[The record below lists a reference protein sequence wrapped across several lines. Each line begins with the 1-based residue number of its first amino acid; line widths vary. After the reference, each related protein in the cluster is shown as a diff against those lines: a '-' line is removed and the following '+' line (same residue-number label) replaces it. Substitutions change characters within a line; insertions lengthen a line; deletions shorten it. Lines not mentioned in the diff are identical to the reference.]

1 MTLSDISTLITLK
14 ANADTNAFP
23 NATRLILINQWYQ
36 KIASMILD
44 SQDDWDWD
52 DTNRNTEAIITKSMV
67 ANQNYVSLA
76 VSDAI
81 IKVKRVEVTYDGTTW
96 HEAGR
101 FDIGQTG
108 QPTDTTSVNQDF
120 NTAQPYYDQRGLY
133 VYLYP
138 IPTSNVTNGVKIWVS
153 REPTEFTSGDLTTG
167 TAKPGFD
174 TAFHPMMALGPAF
187 EWATAKGLVGA
198 TALGAEL
205 ADYEVRLRRQYSTK
219 NIDNGVALTAA
230 YKHYE

>member
-1 MTLSDISTLITLK
+1 MTLADINALITLK
-14 ANADTNAFP
+14 SNADTNAFP
-23 NATRLILINQWYQ
+23 NATRLILLNAWYQ

-52 DTNRNTEAIITKSMV
+52 DTNRNTEAIVTKSMV

-81 IKVKRVEVTYDGTTW
+81 IKVKRVEVTYDGSTW

-108 QPTDTTSVNQDF
+108 WPTDTTSVNQDF
-120 NTAQPYYDQRGLY
+120 STDQPYYDQRGLY

-153 REPTEFTSGDLTTG
+153 REPTEFTSSDLTTG

-187 EWATAKGLVGA
+187 EWTEAKGMPRAASV
-198 TALGAEL
+198 GAEL
-205 ADYEVRLRRQYSTK
+205 ADYEARLRRQYSTK
-219 NIDNGVALTAA
+219 NVDNGVALTAA
-230 YKHYE
+230 YKNYE